1 MKTQCT
7 YKSLQH
13 RSTCPHLMKTLL
25 EPGPRLL
32 GTVPHQGAQRS
43 WLTLHFTE
51 APVTKYIHTDTKIT
65 MEGSPMKQLFH
76 SANSS
81 WDLKATEATRKHS
94 SRKKS
99 KQEESMRPGKT
110 SRSAVKQ
117 REQTSQKSTR
127 GFAAFSEGFKFPL
140 WVSSSSPL
148 ACRTGVGAAA
158 CAALRDAGPRPGL
171 APALGFASW
180 QGQAQEGCGNT
191 CWWPPADF
199 LNPKCTLRLCFGQTL
214 IWVVYFYYFL
224 ITLIEGGVFPFGSAI
239 QLLHLLPATAPF

>member
-1 MKTQCT
+1 MHTSATFSFQVMKTQCT

-13 RSTCPHLMKTLL
+13 RSTCPRLMKTLL

-94 SRKKS
+94 SRKKI

-148 ACRTGVGAAA
+148 ACRTGLGAAA
-158 CAALRDAGPRPGL
+158 CAQEWRSAEGRGASARPCPRAGVCFMAGAGTRGL
-171 APALGFASW
+171 WQHTLVAS
-180 QGQAQEGCGNT
+180 G
-191 CWWPPADF
+191 
-199 LNPKCTLRLCFGQTL
+199 RLFK
-214 IWVVYFYYFL
+214 
-224 ITLIEGGVFPFGSAI
+224 P
-239 QLLHLLPATAPF
+239 